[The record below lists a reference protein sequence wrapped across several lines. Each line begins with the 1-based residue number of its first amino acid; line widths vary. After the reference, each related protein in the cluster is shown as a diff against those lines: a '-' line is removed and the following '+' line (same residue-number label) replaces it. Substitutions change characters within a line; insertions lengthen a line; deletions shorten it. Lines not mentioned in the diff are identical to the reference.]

1 MTTSHRV
8 EAEAF
13 DDTIDGYFPLQVSLA
28 QMLAR
33 NGFAAALVTLRYAP
47 IMHIPGLPLDAPVP
61 LTIRA
66 GVAGVIHELSLCAT
80 PSRLSG
86 FGDWR
91 WLTPAPSDDK
101 APAPPCF
108 DPHTR
113 LAEPA
118 YLTGLGFRAG
128 ALATAHLGPI
138 AAAEDGRA
146 TLGFGAADQHRDQH
160 RDQHGDLLWGP
171 FGPAGEIQHAPPG
184 SRIHGSAAVAA
195 PDPALCD
202 GGLSILYR

>member
-13 DDTIDGYFPLQVSLA
+13 GDTIDGYFPLRVSLA

-33 NGFAAALVTLRYAP
+33 KGFAAALVTLRYAP

-66 GVAGVIHELSLCAT
+66 GVAGVIHELSLCAA

-91 WLTPAPSDDK
+91 WLTPFPDDMGE
-101 APAPPCF
+101 AEPTRL
-108 DPHTR
+108 DPNTR

-146 TLGFGAADQHRDQH
+146 ALWFGAAPAGDQHSDQ
-160 RDQHGDLLWGP
+160 LWGP

-184 SRIHGSAAVAA
+184 SRAHGSAASAS
-195 PDPALCD
+195 PDPALC
-202 GGLSILYR
+202 GEGLSILYR